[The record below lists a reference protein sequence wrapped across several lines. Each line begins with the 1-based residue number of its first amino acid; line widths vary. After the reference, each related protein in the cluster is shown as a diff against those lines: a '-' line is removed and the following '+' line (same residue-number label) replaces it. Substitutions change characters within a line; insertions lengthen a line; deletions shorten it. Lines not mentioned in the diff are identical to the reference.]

1 MSEDVVETLRFCI
14 YSEYFPM
21 MCVHGGFYDA
31 AHNRIEARRVAAA
44 GENTDP
50 LNSFHAWSLAYPRP
64 FYQKVCR
71 PNRRQRLWNRLTR
84 RLSV

>member
-50 LNSFHAWSLAYPRP
+50 LNSFHAWSLAYPSAICQMVRGA
-64 FYQKVCR
+64 
-71 PNRRQRLWNRLTR
+71 NRRRRLWNRLPR
-84 RLSV
+84 